1 MEDKSKW
8 VGTFS
13 VSPTNLILTNI
24 QFKNETILVKL
35 NVTISGN
42 FLRIKFSNLYGE
54 TILNIKEAWIYTH
67 DLLSYKKYTRV
78 LFNKN
83 SEINI
88 PKNQEIY
95 SDIFELCI
103 DSSKDFWIGFYLEE
117 FTELSTGNF
126 TNSGYY
132 ISEKNNILDKFKK
145 IQNKDSVYKSEYK
158 NHIIPFITNID
169 VLSKDKSFSIVSFGD
184 LSTGYNWAKN
194 LKNLFKDN
202 HIDNISVL
210 SQEINGN
217 RLTHD
222 SIDLLKGLYGISGLS
237 RFEHDVLKQ
246 HGVKFVIMSIGVND
260 LILPYKNLKTS
271 DKINTK
277 DITNGFKI
285 CIERAKEKGIKIIG
299 VTIPP
304 FYGFKYFANE
314 LEKIRNEVNYWIR
327 TYEGF
332 DYIIDFDILLRDP
345 DNYKKL
351 NTIFDNGD
359 HFHMNE
365 NGIKFINDSID
376 LKIFLGK

>member
-1 MEDKSKW
+1 MGDKNKW

-35 NVTISGN
+35 NITISGN

-54 TILNIKEAWIYTH
+54 TTLKIKEAWIYTH
-67 DLLSYKKYTRV
+67 DLLTYKKCTRI

-83 SEINI
+83 SELNI

-95 SDIFELCI
+95 SDIFELHI
-103 DSSKDFWIGFYLEE
+103 DSSKDLWIGFYLEE

-145 IQNKDSVYKSEYK
+145 IQKKNSVYKHEYK

-169 VLSKDKSFSIVSFGD
+169 VLSKDNFFSIVSFGD
-184 LSTGYNWAKN
+184 SSTGYNWAEY

-202 HIDNISVL
+202 NIENISVL

-246 HGVKFVIMSIGVND
+246 PGIKFVIISIGVND
-260 LILPYKNLKTS
+260 LILPYKNFQTT
-271 DKINTK
+271 DKISTK
-277 DITNGFKI
+277 DITDSFKI
-285 CIERAKEKGIKIIG
+285 CIERAKEKEVKIIG

-304 FYGFKYFANE
+304 FYGFKYFSNE
-314 LEKIRNEVNYWIR
+314 LETIRNEVNYWIR
-327 TYEGF
+327 TYEEF
-332 DYIIDFDILLRDP
+332 EYVIDFDKLLRDS
-345 DNYKKL
+345 DNHKKL
-351 NTIFDNGD
+351 NALFDNGD
-359 HFHMNE
+359 HFHINE
-365 NGIKFINDSID
+365 SGIKFITDSID